1 MDKVTG
7 EAKALDGQKKADGV
21 PQRRP
26 DQPLGPALRLA
37 LITISAA
44 LYAAAIG
51 LTAPIAT
58 PWGVGQFRPGVVFPS
73 VFAIIYGPLIGGA
86 GAAIGTFIGDV
97 VFLTPLGLTTPL
109 LSIIAGVPGN
119 FVGFS
124 LLGWFMR
131 RYRSW
136 TGFVVGSF
144 IALLV
149 GNLVAGAGVVIYLAA
164 FSGWSSF
171 PLDTLIGATLGF
183 TFFWLVTMIPF
194 EITLV
199 PPLIRAIQP
208 LLGGRIDLGL
218 SGWQRGTGSEALRSS
233 LAIGGIL
240 GAMFLL
246 VQFTALGD
254 LLFKSITAP
263 EFIPWLKLLFLV
275 AAVVVLLFGVVAGL
289 FLRPTQKN

>member
-1 MDKVTG
+1 M
-7 EAKALDGQKKADGV
+7 
-21 PQRRP
+21 
-26 DQPLGPALRLA
+26 RLA

-73 VFAIIYGPLIGGA
+73 VFAIIYGPLIGGV

-97 VFLTPLGLTTPL
+97 IFLTPLGLTTPL
-109 LSIIAGVPGN
+109 LSIVAGVPGN
-119 FVGFS
+119 FVGFY

-131 RYRSW
+131 RYCSW
-136 TGFVVGSF
+136 TGFIVGSF
-144 IALLV
+144 VALLV
-149 GNLVAGAGVVIYLAA
+149 GNLVAGAGVVVYLVA

-171 PLDTLIGATLGF
+171 PLDTLVGATLGF

-194 EITLV
+194 EVTLV
-199 PPLIRAIQP
+199 PPLIHAIQP
-208 LLGGRIDLGL
+208 LVAGRVDLGL
-218 SGWQRGTGSEALRSS
+218 SGWRRGTGSEALRSS

-240 GAMFLL
+240 GLMYLL

-275 AAVVVLLFGVVAGL
+275 AAAVVLLFGAIAGF